1 MGFPSYYED
10 NQETRG
16 ESLRRSSRQQRKKRE
31 AVKTE
36 MPNYKFEGKPLTQ
49 SRERLE
55 SQQRLE
61 RSARSTRT
69 VGGHQGRMQTKK
81 KRRKSQQR
89 LERSAH
95 STRTVGGHQGRMQTK
110 KKRRNW
116 MQLNTDTHQ
125 KKKTQRL
132 TFDDVQQC
140 LLKAK
145 KWRRPRTVLD
155 WTEYIRVHFERSNRE
170 LVPSETLHRFVY
182 LALYYLEIGGVMT
195 EDLEGRWRNRTQNW

>member
-81 KRRKSQQR
+81 KRR
-89 LERSAH
+89 
-95 STRTVGGHQGRMQTK
+95 
-110 KKRRNW
+110 NW
-116 MQLNTDTHQ
+116 MHLNTDTHQ

-145 KWRRPRTVLD
+145 KWRCPRTVLG

-170 LVPSETLHRFVY
+170 LVPSETLHRFVC